1 MNMEGWPDIGTLVFG
16 PGERTREFI
25 VRILE
30 RHHYGPTSVRPT
42 EQTLGP
48 QVYTDAGKST
58 FRTLPFQ
65 LGRLKLPG
73 KTQMMMTSM
82 SMMGPFMGSGEGT
95 ERLSHLRRRAGG
107 TFSVGSTTTGAR
119 GKGALYDNDD
129 DNEDGGSI
137 TSLRKGALYNDNDND
152 DEDGGV
158 VRSAVSV
165 ARIGSDFD
173 VVHLCLGLLLSSDTV
188 LSGVMKSTPR
198 AIRDVY
204 FGEDGQ
210 VFRTRLGG
218 YLLGGVNFARLP
230 GAVIVASER
239 LCLREAYA
247 SAGLEPR
254 GLGL

>member
-1 MNMEGWPDIGTLVFG
+1 MNIEGWPDIGTLIFG
-16 PGERTREFI
+16 LTHNPGERTREFI
-25 VRILE
+25 VKILE
-30 RHHYGPTSVRPT
+30 RRHYGPTSVRPT

-58 FRTLPFQ
+58 FQTLPFRF
-65 LGRLKLPG
+65 GRRKLPSERE
-73 KTQMMMTSM
+73 MMMKTPDES
-82 SMMGPFMGSGEGT
+82 
-95 ERLSHLRRRAGG
+95 
-107 TFSVGSTTTGAR
+107 
-119 GKGALYDNDD
+119 ND
-129 DNEDGGSI
+129 
-137 TSLRKGALYNDNDND
+137 
-152 DEDGGV
+152 DGGV

-218 YLLGGVNFARLP
+218 YLLGGINFARLP